1 MGKRGIGMHK
11 HMGSVAALLISG
23 LLMLAG
29 FFAAPAYALTG
40 TADMVSISVA
50 VTTEGQGIPA
60 EAYAIA
66 IEPLGDAPVPEASMV
81 TLQGAE
87 LSAGTY
93 TGAFELSFKDAGV
106 GKYRYKVFQKAPE
119 NVTGRGSY
127 DDTVYMVEVVFE
139 HPYGHMDE
147 TRAIASIRKAGE
159 SGDLKYSSC
168 SFTNRYA
175 HLPDALSDPPVTK
188 VVAGDRP
195 ATSAAFTFVLEAV
208 DGAPLPEGAKDGKI
222 EATVDGEGTAEFGV
236 SHYTEAGVYVYR
248 CYEKAGDAQ
257 GYTYDTTVYNVR
269 VVVRETVNG
278 FVVERT
284 IEDQKGAQ
292 ADGLVFTNSYTAPQ
306 TPAAPGGTTAPN
318 KAVDRLQ
325 GSPDTSDTVSVSAMQ
340 TAAALGIAFIAIAA
354 CLMLKEHGKR

>member
-11 HMGSVAALLISG
+11 HRGSVAARLIAG

-29 FFAAPAYALTG
+29 FFAAPAYALAG
-40 TADMVSISVA
+40 TADMVSIPAS

-60 EAYAIA
+60 EAYAVV
-66 IEPLGDAPVPEASMV
+66 IEPLGDAPVPEESKV
-81 TLQGAE
+81 TLQGQE

-93 TGAFELSFKDAGV
+93 TGAFELSFEDAEI
-106 GKYRYKVFQKAPE
+106 GKYRYRVFQKVPE

-127 DDTVYMVEVVFE
+127 DDTVYVVEVVLE

-195 ATSAAFTFVLEAV
+195 ATSATFTFVLEAV

-222 EATVDGEGTAEFGV
+222 EATIDGEGTAEFGI
-236 SHYTEAGVYVYR
+236 SHYTEAGVYAYR

-257 GYTYDTTVYNVR
+257 GYAYDRTVYTVR
-269 VVVRETVNG
+269 VAVLETVNG

-306 TPAAPGGTTAPN
+306 TPAASGGTSAPR
-318 KAVDRLQ
+318 KAADRLQ
-325 GSPDTSDTVSVSAMQ
+325 GSPDTSDTNSVSAMQ
-340 TAAALGIAFIAIAA
+340 MAAALGIAFIATAA
-354 CLMLKEHGKR
+354 CLMLKEHRKR